1 VMAHRLSTNNE
12 CLLSNTSSY
21 DRTVNPESTR
31 WKNRLALS
39 LAAALII
46 LYSVIL
52 IFSSSTHLDYA
63 HLIPQPLYASESGND
78 HESTETAGIPR
89 LASGLPL
96 EQLCVEC
103 ASSKNVISGQG
114 LVVGTNFLDYMVGS
128 TFNDII
134 FSKDGSDV
142 VFLDLGTDRFYGG
155 SKDDSVEGGPGN
167 DQLFGEDGDDNLFG
181 SFDDDLI
188 VAGAGNDHMFGDI
201 GNDVL
206 VGGPGADYFS
216 CGDGMDIV
224 FNFNP
229 SEGDVHSGDCE
240 LFE

>member
-1 VMAHRLSTNNE
+1 MAHRISINNAY
-12 CLLSNTSSY
+12 LLSNTSFY
-21 DRTVNPESTR
+21 DRAINPEFNRS
-31 WKNRLALS
+31 KNRPALM
-39 LAAALII
+39 LAAAPVI
-46 LYSVIL
+46 LYFVIV
-52 IFSSSTHLDYA
+52 IFSSSAHLDYA

-78 HESTETAGIPR
+78 HKSTETEGIPR

-103 ASSKNVISGQG
+103 LSSKNVISGQG
-114 LVVGTNFLDYMVGS
+114 LVVGTNFVDYMVGS

-155 SKDDSVEGGPGN
+155 SKDDTVEGGPGN
-167 DQLFGEDGDDNLFG
+167 DQIFGEDGDDNLLG
-181 SFDDDLI
+181 SFDDDLL
-188 VAGAGNDHMFGDI
+188 VAGSGNDHMFGDI

-206 VGGPGADYFS
+206 VGGPGSDYFS

-224 FNFNP
+224 MNFDL
-229 SEGDVHSGDCE
+229 SDVHSGDCE
-240 LFE
+240 LFA